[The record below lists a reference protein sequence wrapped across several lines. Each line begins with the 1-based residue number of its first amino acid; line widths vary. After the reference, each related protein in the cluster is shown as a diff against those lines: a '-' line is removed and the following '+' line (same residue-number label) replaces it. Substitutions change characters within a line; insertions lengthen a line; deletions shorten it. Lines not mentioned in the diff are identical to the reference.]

1 MAQLLIPVDAKAVI
15 ASAFAGVVRWAMMR
29 ILPRAMVGTVAA
41 GAGVGFESTIV
52 DLSQTAQEV
61 PVSTA
66 TLKVLDEFERDGIID
81 RSNDLPSDGI
91 YPIRDLSIVTT
102 RYWHHTASAN
112 GATWDQIARGHIKR
126 GWAGIGYH
134 IGIDEKGMVAILN
147 PLNRRTNHTEGHNS
161 KGVGVVLLGNYDV
174 NRPSEAMVKAI
185 GRVRMYLDLI
195 DITEERMH
203 RETKSTACPGRY
215 AVEYLDRTRDR

>member
-66 TLKVLDEFERDGIID
+66 TLKVLDEFERYGIID

-161 KGVGVVLLGNYDV
+161 KGVGIVLLGNYDV
-174 NRPSEAMVKAI
+174 NRPSEAMQASI
-185 GRVRMYLDLI
+185 ERVRAYMDGRGIRVEYW
-195 DITEERMH
+195 H

>member
-1 MAQLLIPVDAKAVI
+1 
-15 ASAFAGVVRWAMMR
+15 MMR

-203 RETKSTACPGRY
+203 REVKATACPGRY
-215 AVEYLDRTRDR
+215 AIEYLERTRK

>member
-52 DLSQTAQEV
+52 GLSQTAQEV

>member
-29 ILPRAMVGTVAA
+29 ILPRAVVGTVAA

-203 RETKSTACPGRY
+203 REVKATVCPGRY
-215 AVEYLDRTRDR
+215 AVEVLKRGRV